1 MAFAMY
7 ESWRRAHILREQLSS
22 DTVES
27 GVTHGYTPNQTQIP
41 APNILPHVILKLL
54 QLAIWPQL
62 ASKISAFVYFI
73 FQSTQE
79 SKSGE
84 LSLSSLLTWG
94 GNEYVELRPEHSGGV
109 GGASNHPGAGA
120 SGATVYSE
128 ASQSGTHVKEMQLEA
143 KIACTKDDVLQR
155 SWQIKFINCQML
167 LKGTETKG
175 YIIVGAAKAEATKK
189 LHVPVWKEETLL
201 SKSSWSGSLER
212 MQYFATVSGEEEDKM
227 TTIEWLSKE
236 SIQSDHG
243 EEFLDDVGAVG
254 GVVGKGALQR
264 IVSKCTCEFY
274 YVAYGEEP
282 LEEVMDKMP
291 ASISAENKSIWSD
304 HDSLVDAFAL
314 IHHDLN
320 ICTNSLQ
327 YSMVLDILNNL
338 LLFVDPT
345 LKSRTENHLRMKY
358 QLMLSNIEDQRKPIT
373 QLKIQIR

>member
-1 MAFAMY
+1 M
-7 ESWRRAHILREQLSS
+7 
-22 DTVES
+22 
-27 GVTHGYTPNQTQIP
+27 
-41 APNILPHVILKLL
+41 
-54 QLAIWPQL
+54 
-62 ASKISAFVYFI
+62 
-73 FQSTQE
+73 
-79 SKSGE
+79 
-84 LSLSSLLTWG
+84 
-94 GNEYVELRPEHSGGV
+94 ELRADHSGV
-109 GGASNHPGAGA
+109 GGSTSA
-120 SGATVYSE
+120 ATV
-128 ASQSGTHVKEMQLEA
+128 SQSGTNVKEMELEA
-143 KIACTKDDVLQR
+143 KIACTKDDLLQR

-175 YIIVGAAKAEATKK
+175 YIIVSASKAEATKK

-212 MQYFATVSGEEEDKM
+212 MQYFATVSGDEDNI

-236 SIQSDHG
+236 SIQSADHG
-243 EEFLDDVGAVG
+243 GEDFLDDLGAVG
-254 GVVGKGALQR
+254 GVVGKGELQR

-274 YVAYGEEP
+274 YVSYGEEP
-282 LEEVMDKMP
+282 LEEIMDKMP

-358 QLMLSNIEDQRKPIT
+358 QLMLSNVEDQRKPIT
-373 QLKIQIR
+373 QLKSQIRQASEQEFNDPNLRCLLRNI